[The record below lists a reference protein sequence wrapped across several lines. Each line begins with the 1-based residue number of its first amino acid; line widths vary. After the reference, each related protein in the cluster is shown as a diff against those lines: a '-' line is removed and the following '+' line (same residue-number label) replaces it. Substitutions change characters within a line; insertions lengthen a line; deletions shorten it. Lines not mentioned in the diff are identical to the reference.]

1 MAKEDIRHTDLYVK
15 ERNKITLNGVIN
27 IESFDESYVNLATS
41 EGRINIEGKGLKIE
55 SLSRDN
61 GEIQIT
67 GRIQGVYY
75 EEQNKA
81 KGRFARLFG

>member
-1 MAKEDIRHTDLYVK
+1 MAKEDIKHTDLCVK
-15 ERNKITLNGVIN
+15 ERNKIILNGVIN
-27 IESFDESYVNLATS
+27 VESFDESYVNLATND
-41 EGRINIEGKGLKIE
+41 GRISIEGKGLKIE

-67 GRIQGVYY
+67 GRIQGVFYT
-75 EEQNKA
+75 EQNKT